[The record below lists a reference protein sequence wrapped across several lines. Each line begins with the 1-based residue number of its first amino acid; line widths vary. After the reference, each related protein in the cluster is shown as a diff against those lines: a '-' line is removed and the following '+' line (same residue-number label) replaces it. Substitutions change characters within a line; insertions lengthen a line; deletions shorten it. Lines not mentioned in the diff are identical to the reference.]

1 MDNLVNLIAIV
12 SLTGLTGLTGVA
24 VGQAL
29 IGLGF
34 PILLLIGILDGQK
47 GGRLSGEE

>member
-1 MDNLVNLIAIV
+1 MESFLNVIAVV
-12 SLTGLTGLTGVA
+12 SMTGLTGVA

-34 PILLLIGILDGQK
+34 PILLLIGMIDGQK
-47 GGRLSGEE
+47 GGNLGDD

>member
-12 SLTGLTGLTGVA
+12 SLTGVA

>member
-12 SLTGLTGLTGVA
+12 SLTGLTGVA